1 MCAQSKD
8 SHFILDPKYKGIIS
22 SKSSMN
28 ETLTVESLANL
39 PYLHLEK
46 PIETIH
52 ILESNAH

>member
-1 MCAQSKD
+1 MCVHSND
-8 SHFILDPKYKGIIS
+8 SHFILDPKYKGIIL

-28 ETLTVESLANL
+28 ETLCVESLANL

-46 PIETIH
+46 PIETMH

>member
-28 ETLTVESLANL
+28 ETLSVESLANL

-46 PIETIH
+46 HIETMH
-52 ILESNAH
+52 INGTNI